1 MRRRLLPRCPAIYS
15 GALNLYLLI
24 NEYVKHSKPKPHPP
38 TPPQAVYAKVVV
50 KEPGLSMATKLSEL
64 DLDYQRRFPGVVI
77 PDAYPRLLLEAI
89 HGDQQHFVR
98 RDELRAAW
106 AAFDPLLKA
115 LDAQAGGGEGGGG
128 EDGENPAAAKMK
140 IPVHAY
146 PAGSRGPPE
155 ADALLARV
163 GYVRPA
169 EYHWRAAGAV
179 QGVERP

>member
-1 MRRRLLPRCPAIYS
+1 
-15 GALNLYLLI
+15 
-24 NEYVKHSKPKPHPP
+24 
-38 TPPQAVYAKVVV
+38 
-50 KEPGLSMATKLSEL
+50 MATRLSEL

-89 HGDQQHFVR
+89 QGDQQHFVR

-115 LDAQAGGGEGGGG
+115 LDAQAGGGEG
-128 EDGENPAAAKMK
+128 EDGEEGGEKTANKKPAAAGEKAPR

-163 GYVRPA
+163 GYVRPK

-179 QGVERP
+179 ERPERP

>member
-1 MRRRLLPRCPAIYS
+1 
-15 GALNLYLLI
+15 
-24 NEYVKHSKPKPHPP
+24 
-38 TPPQAVYAKVVV
+38 
-50 KEPGLSMATKLSEL
+50 MATKLSEL

-115 LDAQAGGGEGGGG
+115 LDAQAAPAGGGGEGGEEGEGG
-128 EDGENPAAAKMK
+128 ADGKESTVR
-140 IPVHAY
+140 IPVHEY

-163 GYVRPA
+163 GYVRPK

-179 QGVERP
+179 GPVERP

>member
-1 MRRRLLPRCPAIYS
+1 
-15 GALNLYLLI
+15 
-24 NEYVKHSKPKPHPP
+24 
-38 TPPQAVYAKVVV
+38 
-50 KEPGLSMATKLSEL
+50 MATKLSEL

-115 LDAQAGGGEGGGG
+115 LDAQAAPAGGGGEGGEEGEGG
-128 EDGENPAAAKMK
+128 ADGKESTAGTNEEPAAPAAPR
-140 IPVHAY
+140 IPVHEY

-163 GYVRPA
+163 GYVRPK

-179 QGVERP
+179 GPVERP